1 MRQCFHEMLDHQ
13 KSELNKQDDQYIS
26 RKKRNTEDVWNVVEI
41 LSDTFINPFN
51 DSHLVCIS
59 NGLVATEEVCEGLM
73 KEKIYGDNAMT
84 TFMMERLEGGA
95 TTDFFWAIEETGVE
109 DVLKL

>member
-13 KSELNKQDDQYIS
+13 ESESNKHDDLYIS
-26 RKKRNTEDVWNVVEI
+26 RKKRNTEDVWNVVQI
-41 LSDTFINPFN
+41 LSDTFN

-73 KEKIYGDNAMT
+73 NEKIYGDNAMT